1 MCRNVR
7 SVRLLVALSVAAL
20 LGACAAPPSTT
31 TAAVR
36 AQAPKDAPLINP
48 GFESTAPGRRN
59 DPEGWFTYQH
69 AGDKSY
75 NFVLD
80 TSDPHGG
87 TRSLRIDNIGPEPYG
102 SVAQSVVAAPYAGK
116 VARYSAWLKTR
127 DASEN
132 GAVLTILV
140 LANGAVVSQNF
151 MAEAPV
157 KGSKGWTRYTITL
170 PVPGN
175 AERVEIGA
183 MMQGKGSLWLDD
195 VELEF
200 VSP

>member
-1 MCRNVR
+1 M
-7 SVRLLVALSVAAL
+7 
-20 LGACAAPPSTT
+20 
-31 TAAVR
+31 
-36 AQAPKDAPLINP
+36 
-48 GFESTAPGRRN
+48 
-59 DPEGWFTYQH
+59 
-69 AGDKSY
+69 
-75 NFVLD
+75 LD

-87 TRSLRIDNIGPEPYG
+87 TRSLRIDYIGPEPYG
-102 SVAQSVVAAPYAGK
+102 SVAQSVVAAPYVGK

>member
-1 MCRNVR
+1 MRR
-7 SVRLLVALSVAAL
+7 SVRADRLLAACAVAAL
-20 LGACAAPPSTT
+20 LGACAAPQPSATSP
-31 TAAVR
+31 AALS
-36 AQAPKDAPLINP
+36 PKDAALINP

-75 NFVLD
+75 DFVLD

-102 SVAQSVVAAPYAGK
+102 SVAQSVLAAPYAGK

-127 DASEN
+127 DASEA
-132 GAVLTILV
+132 GAVLTIMV

-151 MAEAPV
+151 MADAPV
-157 KGSKGWTRYTITL
+157 KGSKGWTRYTIAL

-183 MMQGKGSLWLDD
+183 MLQGKGSLWLDD

-200 VSP
+200 VSR